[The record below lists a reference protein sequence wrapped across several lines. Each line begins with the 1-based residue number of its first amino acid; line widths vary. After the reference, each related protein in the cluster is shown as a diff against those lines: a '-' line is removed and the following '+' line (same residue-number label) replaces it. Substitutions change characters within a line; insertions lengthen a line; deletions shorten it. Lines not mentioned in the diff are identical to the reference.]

1 MPMSMMRPLAFAS
14 LFCGALAACGPRPLP
29 EMPSDVD
36 DPNAAAPA
44 APRDPAGAPAAPA
57 PSPVATARGT
67 IAHAD
72 LIAVL
77 DAGPAAFLG
86 KVRPEPTFA
95 QGRFAGW
102 RIGAV
107 PRGPGGFGA
116 VDLSIGDIVLK
127 VNGRVVERPEAFQE
141 MWDAMRFADR
151 LTVEIDR
158 EGSSHVLD
166 FEIVKS
172 AGDPVPTSPGAPAAP
187 PAAKEKRKAKDP
199 S

>member
-1 MPMSMMRPLAFAS
+1 MMRTLAFAT
-14 LFCGALAACGPRPLP
+14 LLAAAACGPRPLP

-36 DPNAAAPA
+36 DPNAASRASEPT
-44 APRDPAGAPAAPA
+44 DTGGGGTPA
-57 PSPVATARGT
+57 PTTPEPTATSRGT

-72 LIAVL
+72 LLAVL

-86 KVRPEPTFA
+86 KVRPEPTFSG
-95 QGRFAGW
+95 GRFAGW

-127 VNGRVVERPEAFQE
+127 VNGQVVERPEAFQE

-158 EGSSHVLD
+158 DGSAHVLD
-166 FEIVKS
+166 FSIVKS
-172 AGDPVPTSPGAPAAP
+172 ASDPTPAAP
-187 PAAKEKRKAKDP
+187 TAPPAPPAGKEKRKAKDP